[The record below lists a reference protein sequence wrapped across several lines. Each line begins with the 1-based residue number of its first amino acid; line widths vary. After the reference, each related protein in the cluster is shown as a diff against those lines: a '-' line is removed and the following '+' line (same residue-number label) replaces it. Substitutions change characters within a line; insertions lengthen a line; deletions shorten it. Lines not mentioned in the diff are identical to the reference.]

1 VYSTSLLASWL
12 LLKEVLKG
20 KVEPSPLSKRVLIV
34 LVVFAISFGEVL
46 ASVSNGGVAPHAGS
60 SAAFSHSSTSLPS
73 CVGIRVISLFDWFVF
88 IPKQLSPSP
97 HVPAITIEGL
107 ALISLLTS
115 SLLPKAL
122 PNNKTRLSLLLID
135 STL

>member
-46 ASVSNGGVAPHAGS
+46 SSVSNGGVIPHSGS
-60 SAAFSHSSTSLPS
+60 IAAFSYSSVSLP
-73 CVGIRVISLFDWFVF
+73 
-88 IPKQLSPSP
+88 
-97 HVPAITIEGL
+97 T
-107 ALISLLTS
+107 
-115 SLLPKAL
+115 
-122 PNNKTRLSLLLID
+122 
-135 STL
+135 